1 VVALAFAELDVV
13 ELTERLEVQV
23 DRTELELDVDDSLVE
38 IGCVL
43 LDVEDVIWLLDSSLQ
58 VDD

>member
-1 VVALAFAELDVV
+1 MALAFAELDVV

-43 LDVEDVIWLLDSSLQ
+43 LDVEDAIWLLDSSLQ

>member
-43 LDVEDVIWLLDSSLQ
+43 LDVEDAIWLLDSSLQ

>member
-43 LDVEDVIWLLDSSLQ
+43 LDVEDAIWLLDSSLR